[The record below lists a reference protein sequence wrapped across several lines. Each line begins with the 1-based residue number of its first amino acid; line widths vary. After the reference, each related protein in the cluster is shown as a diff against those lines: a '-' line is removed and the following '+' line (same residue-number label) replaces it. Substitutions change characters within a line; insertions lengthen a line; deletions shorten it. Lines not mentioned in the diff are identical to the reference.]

1 MKTNIT
7 LRVDKELVENLRK
20 KKVNLSK
27 FFNDAAQVLIFKKV
41 PYLNVEK
48 NDIDFITSSVHKTNK
63 SKTKSK
69 HLNSNYN

>member
-7 LRVDKELVENLRK
+7 LRVDKELVENLRE

-41 PYLNVEK
+41 PYLNVKE
-48 NDIDFITSSVHKTNK
+48 NDIDFITSSD
-63 SKTKSK
+63 
-69 HLNSNYN
+69 